1 MGNRIRAIRTEQ
13 GLSQKELCEK
23 AGISQGTLSAIE
35 RSEKSPTAETLRVI
49 AAALG
54 VLVSDLM
61 EEKYCPVCGFEY
73 AYDEGMDSEGHRK
86 THQRAQA
93 IIDRFGFYWPYRVRK
108 IETTSARAILSN
120 PNASEAARYEAA
132 LRFFKALF
140 SRSAFAYEYGDHPD
154 FKSYVAM
161 LLKNQDA
168 AQQLPPDTRAR
179 LVAEF
184 GAMDGIP
191 RGAYYRNQDQDQ
203 ARIDTLCEKIKT
215 MSPKYLDVIEA
226 ICNLPL

>member
-13 GLSQKELCEK
+13 GLSQKDLCEK
-23 AGISQGTLSAIE
+23 AGISQSALSAIE
-35 RSEKSPTAETLRVI
+35 RSEKSPTAETLRGI

-54 VLVSDLM
+54 VLVSDLL

-73 AYDEGMDSEGHRK
+73 AYDEGMDSLDHRK
-86 THQRAQA
+86 THERAQA

-120 PNASEAARYEAA
+120 PKATDAAHYEAA
-132 LRFFKALF
+132 IRLYKALF

-154 FKSYVAM
+154 FRAYVAM
-161 LLKNQDA
+161 LLNSPENA
-168 AQQLPPDTRAR
+168 RIIPPATRAR
-179 LVAEF
+179 LEAEF
-184 GAMDGIP
+184 GKREGIAA
-191 RGAYYRNQDQDQ
+191 GAYYRNENPDK
-203 ARIDTLCEKIKT
+203 ARISALCEKIKT